1 MPPPPE
7 AWNTARTIYPG
18 CPMYMEYRVDVRGL
32 VAAGL
37 VPPEAAM
44 EEQIVCITVLPRAG
58 GQHATPPPGIPIAFG
73 HQVEG
78 DEKYWVMQNATED
91 VAFAASKIKTIVLF
105 PVGIA
110 LQQTD
115 CPADIVAM
123 ASARQAQ
130 CEGED
135 LATMHPP
142 AFPATEEPATEEPTE
157 AAMAATGPGWGAADA
172 TTDTTTDTNGGWGA
186 AACAAALCAAPGG
199 WGAAPCAA
207 ALTAPGAEDGGL
219 MTAEEVA
226 AAAAAPAAAN
236 GMVADT
242 TTAADTTT
250 DTTTGERR
258 SNEPQS

>member
-18 CPMYMEYRVDVRGL
+18 CPMCMEYRVDVRAL

-78 DEKYWVMQNATED
+78 DENYWVMQNATED

-142 AFPATEEPATEEPTE
+142 ASPAT
-157 AAMAATGPGWGAADA
+157 
-172 TTDTTTDTNGGWGA
+172 
-186 AACAAALCAAPGG
+186 AP
-199 WGAAPCAA
+199 
-207 ALTAPGAEDGGL
+207 E
-219 MTAEEVA
+219 
-226 AAAAAPAAAN
+226 
-236 GMVADT
+236 ADT
-242 TTAADTTT
+242 V
-250 DTTTGERR
+250 GGQPLVKFVELLLQLGVL
-258 SNEPQS
+258 N

>member
-18 CPMYMEYRVDVRGL
+18 CPMCMEYRVDVRGL

-186 AACAAALCAAPGG
+186 ATCAAATGPG
-199 WGAAPCAA
+199 WGLMTAEELAA